1 MIATTLLLLCGSGVS
16 VVLPAEAKSTGLEI
30 SVEEIAKVEGD
41 DPAAVARV
49 REASLGYAPAPGY
62 HRTLRADLLSAA
74 LKRALPDVQV
84 QVSGAPRCRVTC
96 STVTVKGTTITAEA
110 SKALRAALAGMDA
123 EASPVLDL
131 PDLLLPASE
140 TEPRLA
146 VSLQP
151 GRVFPGTREVPV
163 EVWLGDRIY
172 RTVSVRFD
180 VTVWE
185 RQAVLKQAVPAGVE
199 LVSGMFKIVRTPVAS
214 GAGLQC
220 LELDQLAGAVANR
233 ALAAGSPIHERDVRR
248 VTLVSRGDTVQVALR
263 SGGVIVKDVGEA
275 QSSGRMGERV
285 RVVLR
290 SSGRE
295 LLAVV
300 RGAKLL
306 EVKLK

>member
-146 VSLQP
+146 VPLQP

-180 VTVWE
+180 VTVWQ

-199 LVSGMFKIVRTPVAS
+199 LVSGMFKVVRTPVAS